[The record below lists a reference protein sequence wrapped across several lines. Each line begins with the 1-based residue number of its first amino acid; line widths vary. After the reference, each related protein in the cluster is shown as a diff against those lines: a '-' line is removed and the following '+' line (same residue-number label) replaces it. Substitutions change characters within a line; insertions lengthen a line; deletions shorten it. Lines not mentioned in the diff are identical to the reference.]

1 MTAPDLA
8 SLLIDQVQRF
18 GLASASAVIDRYT
31 AVAEAALGTDP
42 LSPPSSGSEALSEAA
57 AQAGEA
63 YLALLAG
70 AAALADRTD
79 QRPERIDLPPV
90 AAGSTAQGALFLH
103 NGTEHPIASAGVR
116 IGPFLGAAGTMPP
129 DVATIQPAGRPLAPG
144 ASAELRLQV
153 GVPAA
158 QPPGDYF
165 AIALASGAVGP
176 AVVRVEVLPGAAQ
189 A

>member
-1 MTAPDLA
+1 MTAPELA
-8 SLLIDQVQRF
+8 GRLIDQVQRF

-42 LSPPSSGSEALSEAA
+42 LRPPSLGSEPFSEAA

-70 AAALADRTD
+70 AAALADRTG
-79 QRPERIDLPPV
+79 QRPEHIDLPPV
-90 AAGSTAQGALFLH
+90 AAGSSAHRAVFLH
-103 NGTEHPIASAGVR
+103 NGTGHPIAQACVR
-116 IGPFLGAAGTMPP
+116 IGPFLSAASMMPAE
-129 DVATIQPAGRPLAPG
+129 VATIQPAAVPLTPG

-165 AIALASGAVGP
+165 AIALVTGAEGP
-176 AVVRVEVLPGAAQ
+176 SVVRVEVLPGTAPT
-189 A
+189 